1 MSCVGSGGSGSMS
14 DWAGSDTHGCRVGA
28 GWAVQRSTSSTAQL
42 QPHLSPVLCR
52 QPAAAALGAAP
63 WCTAGTDSNAH
74 VCSGLRSEQSC
85 FGAERAE
92 QSRAG
97 QKAEQQP
104 GSAVPISP
112 AAPSAPRWSRAE
124 QSTPRPAAH
133 SPPPPQHSAPSRA
146 AGRTRSRA
154 AARRP
159 SATVSTAVCRRSAP
173 RAPAVRFLPG
183 SSRHRP
189 PPGRARLRVPPCV
202 RMAGRQGLLRP
213 RGQSTRR
220 GRRFAVRGADLGR
233 AQGTDGAKE
242 PTAAPGLGPSRP
254 PPLSPATPSPPRCTA
269 LPKAIAAQTAAPA
282 PSAPFGGKEQ
292 LWGGHTERHRG
303 SAGPSPFHLHPTA
316 SRAGRGAARGAA
328 LSSHGRLQSD
338 ACPELSTAGASH
350 RNGAPSPE
358 RSQSPTTRTA
368 PTSRTARARRAQDAR
383 AAPIPALWKQKVE
396 QSTPGEPGRPS
407 SPRTPRMRR
416 PPSHPRRRIPI

>member
-1 MSCVGSGGSGSMS
+1 MSCAGSGGSGSVS
-14 DWAGSDTHGCRVGA
+14 DCAGSDTHGCRVGA

-74 VCSGLRSEQSC
+74 ACSGLRSEQSC
-85 FGAERAE
+85 FGAECAE

-173 RAPAVRFLPG
+173 PAPAVRFLPG

-189 PPGRARLRVPPCV
+189 PPGRA
-202 RMAGRQGLLRP
+202 
-213 RGQSTRR
+213 
-220 GRRFAVRGADLGR
+220 
-233 AQGTDGAKE
+233 
-242 PTAAPGLGPSRP
+242 APL
-254 PPLSPATPSPPRCTA
+254 
-269 LPKAIAAQTAAPA
+269 
-282 PSAPFGGKEQ
+282 
-292 LWGGHTERHRG
+292 G
-303 SAGPSPFHLHPTA
+303 SASLPACGWQ
-316 SRAGRGAARGAA
+316 AGRGCFAPE
-328 LSSHGRLQSD
+328 GR
-338 ACPELSTAGASH
+338 
-350 RNGAPSPE
+350 APGGDGG
-358 RSQSPTTRTA
+358 SQ
-368 PTSRTARARRAQDAR
+368 
-383 AAPIPALWKQKVE
+383 
-396 QSTPGEPGRPS
+396 
-407 SPRTPRMRR
+407 
-416 PPSHPRRRIPI
+416 